1 MKRICRLLAVLFL
14 ATGLILPARGAF
26 AASRDEKI
34 AYLQKAGVVTGYPDG
49 TLGLDAPIKRS
60 EIATLLV
67 KIDGKQAEAAEK
79 AAIFKDVPTSHWA
92 NGFIRV
98 ASQMKNPGGVSAII
112 GYPDGT
118 FRPEK
123 NISNAEMMK
132 ILVAGAKADLTL
144 ADEAKADWPASW
156 INWAREMNIVGP
168 GAGVGELDPDKSA
181 TRGDVFVMVYNAK
194 VKEQGPAEMPKA
206 NEEKPKAN
214 EGEEKPLKDQDP
226 LNAAN
231 RGNAFHMIF
240 NGTWAKNLPF
250 LSPNK

>member
-79 AAIFKDVPTSHWA
+79 AAVFKDVPTSHWA

-98 ASQMKNPGGVSAII
+98 ASEMKNPGGVSAII

-132 ILVAGAKADLTL
+132 ILVAGSKADLTL

-168 GAGVGELDPDKSA
+168 GAGVDGLDPDKSA

-194 VKEQGPAEMPKA
+194 VKEQQPAETPAVPK
-206 NEEKPKAN
+206 PDD
-214 EGEEKPLKDQDP
+214 KPLKDQDP

-231 RGNAFHMIF
+231 RGNAFHMIY

-250 LSPNK
+250 LKK

>member
-14 ATGLILPARGAF
+14 ATGLILPARSAF
-26 AASRDEKI
+26 AAGRDEKI

-79 AAIFKDVPTSHWA
+79 AAVFKDVPTSHWA

-132 ILVAGAKADLTL
+132 TLVAGAKADLTL
-144 ADEAKADWPASW
+144 ADEAKADWPTSW

-168 GAGVGELDPDKSA
+168 EAGVGDLDPDKSA

-194 VKEQGPAEMPKA
+194 VKEQQPAETPAVPK
-206 NEEKPKAN
+206 PDD
-214 EGEEKPLKDQDP
+214 KPLKDQDP

-231 RGNAFHMIF
+231 RGNAFHMIY

-250 LSPNK
+250 LKK

>member
-79 AAIFKDVPTSHWA
+79 AAVFKDVSTSHWA

-98 ASQMKNPGGVSAII
+98 ASEMKNPGGVSAII

-168 GAGVGELDPDKSA
+168 GAGIGELDPDKSA

-194 VKEQGPAEMPKA
+194 VKEQQLAETPAEPKPDD
-206 NEEKPKAN
+206 KS
-214 EGEEKPLKDQDP
+214 LKDQDP

-231 RGNAFHMIF
+231 RGNAFSMIF
-240 NGTWAKNLPF
+240 NGTWRKNL
-250 LSPNK
+250 LNQ

>member
-26 AASRDEKI
+26 AASRDDKI

-98 ASQMKNPGGVSAII
+98 ASQMKNPGGVSPII

-168 GAGVGELDPDKSA
+168 EAGVGELDPDKSA

-194 VKEQGPAEMPKA
+194 VKEQQPAETPAEPK
-206 NEEKPKAN
+206 PDD
-214 EGEEKPLKDQDP
+214 KPLKDQDP

-231 RGNAFHMIF
+231 RGNAFHMIY

-250 LSPNK
+250 LKK

>member
-14 ATGLILPARGAF
+14 ATGLILPARSAF
-26 AASRDEKI
+26 AAGRDEKI

-67 KIDGKQAEAAEK
+67 KIDGKQAEADEK
-79 AAIFKDVPTSHWA
+79 AAVFKDVPTSHWA

-132 ILVAGAKADLTL
+132 TLVAGAKADLTL
-144 ADEAKADWPASW
+144 ADEAKADWPTSW

-168 GAGVGELDPDKSA
+168 EAGVGDLDPDKSA

-194 VKEQGPAEMPKA
+194 VKEQQPAETPAVPK
-206 NEEKPKAN
+206 PDD
-214 EGEEKPLKDQDP
+214 KPLKDQDP

-231 RGNAFHMIF
+231 RGNAFHMIY

-250 LSPNK
+250 LKK

>member
-1 MKRICRLLAVLFL
+1 MKRRLKLFTAL
-14 ATGLILPARGAF
+14 LLSLGLLLPAGEAF
-26 AASRDEKI
+26 AESRDEKI
-34 AYLQKAGVVTGYPDG
+34 AVMKDLGIVNGYPDG
-49 TLGLDAPIKRS
+49 SLGLKKPIKRS
-60 EIATLLV
+60 EAAALLV
-67 KIDGKQAEAAEK
+67 RVGKVEHLTNRRML
-79 AAIFKDVPTSHWA
+79 IYPDVPLTHWA
-92 NGFIRV
+92 NGYIAVTKAIRN
-98 ASQMKNPGGVSAII
+98 KNGVVPIE

-123 NISNAEMMK
+123 NITNAEMMK

-168 GAGVGELDPDKSA
+168 GAGVDGLDPDKSA

-194 VKEQGPAEMPKA
+194 VKPEAPAEKPKA
-206 NEEKPKAN
+206 NEEKPKVN
-214 EGEEKPLKDQDP
+214 EEDEKPLKDQDP

-231 RGNAFHMIF
+231 RGNAFHMIY

-250 LSPNK
+250 LKK

>member
-98 ASQMKNPGGVSAII
+98 ASQMKNPGGVSPII
-112 GYPDGT
+112 GYPDTT

-123 NISNAEMMK
+123 NITNSEMMK

-168 GAGVGELDPDKSA
+168 GAGIGELDPDKSA

-194 VKEQGPAEMPKA
+194 VKEQQPAETPAVPK
-206 NEEKPKAN
+206 PDD
-214 EGEEKPLKDQDP
+214 KPLKDQDP

-250 LSPNK
+250 LKK

>member
-14 ATGLILPARGAF
+14 AAGLILPARSAF

-34 AYLQKAGVVTGYPDG
+34 AFLQKAGVVTGYPDG

-67 KIDGKQAEAAEK
+67 KIDGKQGEAAEK

-168 GAGVGELDPDKSA
+168 AAGIGELDPDKSA

-194 VKEQGPAEMPKA
+194 VKEQQPAETPAVPK
-206 NEEKPKAN
+206 PDD
-214 EGEEKPLKDQDP
+214 KPLKDQDP

-231 RGNAFHMIF
+231 RGNAFHMIY

-250 LSPNK
+250 LKK

>member
-14 ATGLILPARGAF
+14 ATGLILPARSAF

-60 EIATLLV
+60 EIATLL
-67 KIDGKQAEAAEK
+67 DGKQAEAAEK
-79 AAIFKDVPTSHWA
+79 AAVFKDVPTSHWA

-132 ILVAGAKADLTL
+132 ILVAGAKAD
-144 ADEAKADWPASW
+144 WPASW

-168 GAGVGELDPDKSA
+168 GAGVDGLDPDKSA

-194 VKEQGPAEMPKA
+194 VKPAAPAEKPKA
-206 NEEKPKAN
+206 NEEKPKVN
-214 EGEEKPLKDQDP
+214 EEDEKPLKDQDP
-226 LNAAN
+226 ADAAN
-231 RGNAFHMIF
+231 RGNAFHMIY

-250 LSPNK
+250 LKK